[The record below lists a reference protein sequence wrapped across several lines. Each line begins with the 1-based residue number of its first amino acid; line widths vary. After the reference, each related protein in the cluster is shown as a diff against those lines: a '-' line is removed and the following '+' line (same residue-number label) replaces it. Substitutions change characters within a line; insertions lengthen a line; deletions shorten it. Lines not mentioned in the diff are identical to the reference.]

1 MVPEILDIFYG
12 ISGYKKSDGVS
23 EPVSWGELAASIV
36 ANTSMTPKDI
46 NELSYPELEEL
57 MKGMESN
64 ANRQKEEMDNGPKKD
79 AHALLDFISAHDGGL

>member
-1 MVPEILDIFYG
+1 
-12 ISGYKKSDGVS
+12 
-23 EPVSWGELAASIV
+23 
-36 ANTSMTPKDI
+36 MTPKDI

-79 AHALLDFISAHDGGL
+79 AHALLDFISAHDGSL